1 MGITQR
7 SKPQDT
13 AWFTRRSSALRLCKH
28 VWLMMRYE
36 LRFNDLNEIQALKV
50 WLMMVNALARSV
62 ARLLLKE
69 TICAMDEG
77 FVFRFEWFLKT

>member
-1 MGITQR
+1 MT
-7 SKPQDT
+7 
-13 AWFTRRSSALRLCKH
+13 
-28 VWLMMRYE
+28 
-36 LRFNDLNEIQALKV
+36 NEIQALKV
-50 WLMMVNALARSV
+50 WLMMVDALARSV